1 MIQSQIQVANL
12 DDLLK
17 DLKALN
23 PKLRSDLMK
32 GLTKA
37 VRPVRDEARK
47 LVPDQNPI
55 TNWRQSEPTY
65 TSASWA
71 NDFEH
76 RGRDAGIRW
85 KWSPSDVRRG
95 IKVSRAK
102 FRTGR
107 ASFGKEEVSVVSLIN
122 TTAPG
127 IIYELTGSG
136 KGSSVRRTKRVSRN
150 PDSRTDFI
158 TAMTKAGRGKPKRL
172 VYRAAATKGK
182 KALDDIQK
190 VLDERLYK
198 FVRNR

>member
-55 TNWRQSEPTY
+55 SNWRQSEPTY

-76 RGRDAGIRW
+76 RGGDAGIRW

-150 PDSRTDFI
+150 PDSRIDFVN
-158 TAMTKAGRGKPKRL
+158 AMDYRRGKPKRL

>member
-1 MIQSQIQVANL
+1 MIRTQIIFSEL
-12 DDLLK
+12 DDYLH
-17 DLKALN
+17 DLKRLS
-23 PKLRSDLMK
+23 PQLRKDFMK
-32 GLTKA
+32 SLTKA
-37 VRPVRDEARK
+37 VQPVRDEARRF
-47 LVPDQNPI
+47 VPDQNPV

-65 TSASWA
+65 TSASWV

-95 IKVSRAK
+95 IKVSRTRT
-102 FRTGR
+102 RTGQ
-107 ASFGKEEVSVVSLIN
+107 SFHGKEEVSAVSLIN
-122 TTAPG
+122 TTAAG
-127 IIYELTGSG
+127 VIYELTGAGTKKSI
-136 KGSSVRRTKRVSRN
+136 RRSKRVSRN
-150 PDSRTDFI
+150 PNSRTDFVN
-158 TAMTKAGRGKPKRL
+158 AMDYRRGKPKRL